1 MCPICKIFRFDCL
14 NSKVGAEV
22 PLTKHRFNTI
32 MIKILK
38 KGRVYIMELI
48 PQVTCRKCG
57 TEYSSLQSRCPNCG
71 TRKMKQTQR
80 APGTTSGTVAGTYA
94 NEQAQLN
101 VRWQMTFAA
110 ILVVAVILAMI
121 VLIST
126 SLSTEPGMDSQQG
139 GAPGQ
144 VMEDPNVSATPTP
157 TPTPSPTPT
166 PMINSLG
173 LSYGG
178 VALSGNPPQFTEA
191 VGEDVPLSLS
201 YYPLNVPV
209 TTNDVKWTSAD
220 ESVCTVK
227 GDNMGCVITGVG
239 TGSTTVSVQLY
250 NQKIDVTVYVRQ
262 SW

>member
-1 MCPICKIFRFDCL
+1 MDLF
-14 NSKVGAEV
+14 
-22 PLTKHRFNTI
+22 
-32 MIKILK
+32 
-38 KGRVYIMELI
+38 

-80 APGTTSGTVAGTYA
+80 APGTTSGSVAGTYA

-110 ILVVAVILAMI
+110 ILVVAVILSMI

-126 SLSTEPGMDSQQG
+126 SLSTEKGPDEQKNP
-139 GAPGQ
+139 AQ
-144 VMEDPNVSATPTP
+144 VTVDPNVSATPTP

-166 PMINSLG
+166 PMLNSIG
-173 LSYGG
+173 LTYGG
-178 VALSGNPPQFTEA
+178 VALAGNQFTEA
-191 VGEDVPLSLS
+191 IGEEVPLSLT

-209 TTNDVKWTSAD
+209 TSNDVKWTSQNTD
-220 ESVCTVK
+220 VCTVE

-239 TGSTTVSVQLY
+239 TGSTTVTVELY
-250 NQKIDVTVYVRQ
+250 NQKIDIMVYVRE

>member
-1 MCPICKIFRFDCL
+1 MD
-14 NSKVGAEV
+14 
-22 PLTKHRFNTI
+22 
-32 MIKILK
+32 
-38 KGRVYIMELI
+38 LI

-80 APGTTSGTVAGTYA
+80 APGTTSGSVAGTYA

-110 ILVVAVILAMI
+110 ILVVAVILSMI

-126 SLSTEPGMDSQQG
+126 SLSTKPDVSEQTNN
-139 GAPGQ
+139 PGQ
-144 VMEDPNVSATPTP
+144 VEVDPNVSATPTP
-157 TPTPSPTPT
+157 PPTPSPTPT
-166 PMINSLG
+166 PMLNSLG
-173 LSYGG
+173 LTYAGN
-178 VALSGNPPQFTEA
+178 ALAGNTFTEA
-191 VGEDVPLSLS
+191 IGEEVPLSLT

-220 ESVCTVK
+220 ENVCTVK

-239 TGSTTVSVQLY
+239 TGSTTVTVELY
-250 NQKIDVTVYVRQ
+250 NQKVDILVYVRE

>member
-1 MCPICKIFRFDCL
+1 MD
-14 NSKVGAEV
+14 
-22 PLTKHRFNTI
+22 
-32 MIKILK
+32 
-38 KGRVYIMELI
+38 LI

-80 APGTTSGTVAGTYA
+80 APGTTSGSVAGTYA

-126 SLSTEPGMDSQQG
+126 SLSTEPGADDQQQG
-139 GAPGQ
+139 GNFVQ
-144 VMEDPNVSATPTP
+144 NTIDPNASATPTP

-166 PMINSLG
+166 PMINSIG
-173 LSYGG
+173 LTYGG

-191 VGEDVPLSLS
+191 IDEEVPLSLT

-209 TTNDVKWTSAD
+209 TSNDVKWTSAD
-220 ESVCTVK
+220 ESVCTVV
-227 GDNMGCVITGVG
+227 GDNMGCVIKGVG
-239 TGSTTVSVQLY
+239 VGSTTVSVQLY
-250 NQKIDVTVYVRQ
+250 NQKMDIMVYVRE

>member
-1 MCPICKIFRFDCL
+1 MDLF
-14 NSKVGAEV
+14 
-22 PLTKHRFNTI
+22 
-32 MIKILK
+32 
-38 KGRVYIMELI
+38 

-71 TRKMKQTQR
+71 ARKMKQTQR

-94 NEQAQLN
+94 NDQAQLN

-126 SLSTEPGMDSQQG
+126 SLST
-139 GAPGQ
+139 APDKGQ
-144 VMEDPNVSATPTP
+144 HSNNNVVVVTEDPNVSATPTP

-166 PMINSLG
+166 PMLNSLT
-173 LSYGG
+173 LTY
-178 VALSGNPPQFTEA
+178 SGNALAGNQFTEA

-220 ESVCTVK
+220 TSVATVK

-239 TGSTTVSVQLY
+239 TGSTTVTVELY
-250 NQKIDVTVYVRQ
+250 NQRVDITVYVRQ

>member
-1 MCPICKIFRFDCL
+1 MD
-14 NSKVGAEV
+14 
-22 PLTKHRFNTI
+22 
-32 MIKILK
+32 
-38 KGRVYIMELI
+38 LI
-48 PQVTCRKCG
+48 PQVKCRKCD

-110 ILVVAVILAMI
+110 ILVVAVILSMI

-126 SLSTEPGMDSQQG
+126 SLGTKSDEGQQG
-139 GAPGQ
+139 NNVTQ
-144 VMEDPNVSATPTP
+144 VSADPNVSATPTP

-166 PMINSLG
+166 PMLNSLG
-173 LSYGG
+173 LTYAGK
-178 VALSGNPPQFTEA
+178 ALAGNTFTEA
-191 VGEDVPLSLS
+191 IDEEVPLSLT

-209 TTNDVKWTSAD
+209 TTNDVKWTSQNT
-220 ESVCTVK
+220 SICTVE
-227 GDNMGCVITGVG
+227 GDNMGCVIKGVG
-239 TGSTTVSVQLY
+239 VGSTTVTVELY
-250 NQKIDVTVYVRQ
+250 NQKVDILVYVRE

>member
-1 MCPICKIFRFDCL
+1 
-14 NSKVGAEV
+14 
-22 PLTKHRFNTI
+22 
-32 MIKILK
+32 
-38 KGRVYIMELI
+38 MELI

-126 SLSTEPGMDSQQG
+126 SLSTAPDKGQQG
-139 GAPGQ
+139 NNNQ
-144 VMEDPNVSATPTP
+144 VVMEDPNVSATPTP

-166 PMINSLG
+166 PMLNSLG
-173 LSYGG
+173 LTYAGN
-178 VALSGNPPQFTEA
+178 ALAGNTFTEA
-191 VGEDVPLSLS
+191 IGEEVPLSLT

-209 TTNDVKWTSAD
+209 TTNDVKWTSMDTSIA
-220 ESVCTVK
+220 TVK

-239 TGSTTVSVQLY
+239 VGSTTVTVELY
-250 NQKIDVTVYVRQ
+250 NQKVDIMVYVRQ

>member
-1 MCPICKIFRFDCL
+1 MDF
-14 NSKVGAEV
+14 
-22 PLTKHRFNTI
+22 
-32 MIKILK
+32 
-38 KGRVYIMELI
+38 I

-71 TRKMKQTQR
+71 ARKMKQTQR

-94 NEQAQLN
+94 NDQAQLN

-126 SLSTEPGMDSQQG
+126 SLSTAPDKGTQG
-139 GAPGQ
+139 TPI
-144 VMEDPNVSATPTP
+144 VTVDPNVPVTPTP

-166 PMINSLG
+166 PMLNSLT
-173 LSYGG
+173 LTY
-178 VALSGNPPQFTEA
+178 AGNQLAGNTFTEA
-191 VGEDVPLSLS
+191 IGEEVPLSLS

-209 TTNDVKWTSAD
+209 TTNDVKWTSKDTSIA
-220 ESVCTVK
+220 TVK

-239 TGSTTVSVQLY
+239 VGSTVVTVQLY
-250 NQKIDVTVYVRQ
+250 NQQVDIQVYVRQ

>member
-1 MCPICKIFRFDCL
+1 MD
-14 NSKVGAEV
+14 
-22 PLTKHRFNTI
+22 
-32 MIKILK
+32 
-38 KGRVYIMELI
+38 LI

-80 APGTTSGTVAGTYA
+80 APGTTSGSVAGTYA

-110 ILVVAVILAMI
+110 ILVVAVILSMI

-126 SLSTEPGMDSQQG
+126 SLSTKPDVGEQG
-139 GAPGQ
+139 GNPGQ
-144 VMEDPNVSATPTP
+144 VEVDPNVSPTPTP

-166 PMINSLG
+166 PMLNSLG
-173 LSYGG
+173 LTYAGN
-178 VALSGNPPQFTEA
+178 ALAGNTFTEA
-191 VGEDVPLSLS
+191 IGEEVPLSLT

-209 TTNDVKWTSAD
+209 TTNDVKWTSMD
-220 ESVCTVK
+220 TNICTVK

-239 TGSTTVSVQLY
+239 TGSTTVTVELY
-250 NQKIDVTVYVRQ
+250 NQKVDILVYVRE

>member
-1 MCPICKIFRFDCL
+1 MD
-14 NSKVGAEV
+14 
-22 PLTKHRFNTI
+22 
-32 MIKILK
+32 
-38 KGRVYIMELI
+38 LI

-80 APGTTSGTVAGTYA
+80 APGTTSGSVAGTYA

-110 ILVVAVILAMI
+110 ILVVAVILSMI

-126 SLSTEPGMDSQQG
+126 SLSTERDSGQQG
-139 GAPGQ
+139 GNA
-144 VMEDPNVSATPTP
+144 VVVTEDPNVSATPTP

-166 PMINSLG
+166 PMLNSLG
-173 LSYGG
+173 LTYAGN
-178 VALSGNPPQFTEA
+178 ALAGNTFTEA
-191 VGEDVPLSLS
+191 IGEEVPLSLT

-209 TTNDVKWTSAD
+209 TSNDVKWTSAD
-220 ESVCTVK
+220 ESVCTVV

-239 TGSTTVSVQLY
+239 KGSTTVTVQLY
-250 NQKIDVTVYVRQ
+250 NQKVDVLVYVRE

>member
-1 MCPICKIFRFDCL
+1 MD
-14 NSKVGAEV
+14 
-22 PLTKHRFNTI
+22 
-32 MIKILK
+32 
-38 KGRVYIMELI
+38 LI

-80 APGTTSGTVAGTYA
+80 APGTTSGSVAGTYA

-126 SLSTEPGMDSQQG
+126 SLSTERDPSQQG
-139 GAPGQ
+139 GNVVQ
-144 VMEDPNVSATPTP
+144 VTEDPNVSATPTP

-166 PMINSLG
+166 PMLNSLG
-173 LSYGG
+173 LTYAGS
-178 VALSGNPPQFTEA
+178 ALAGNTFTEA
-191 VGEDVPLSLS
+191 IGEEVPLSLT

-209 TTNDVKWTSAD
+209 TANDVKWTSAD
-220 ESVCTVK
+220 ESVCTVV
-227 GDNMGCVITGVG
+227 GDNMGCVIKGVG
-239 TGSTTVSVQLY
+239 VGSTTVTVQLY
-250 NQKIDVTVYVRQ
+250 NQKVDVLVYVRE

>member
-1 MCPICKIFRFDCL
+1 MD
-14 NSKVGAEV
+14 
-22 PLTKHRFNTI
+22 
-32 MIKILK
+32 
-38 KGRVYIMELI
+38 LI

-80 APGTTSGTVAGTYA
+80 APGTTSGSVAGTYA

-110 ILVVAVILAMI
+110 ILVVAVILSMI

-126 SLSTEPGMDSQQG
+126 SLSTERDSGQQG
-139 GAPGQ
+139 GNVVQ
-144 VMEDPNVSATPTP
+144 VTEDPNVSATPTP

-166 PMINSLG
+166 PMLNSLG
-173 LSYGG
+173 LTYAGN
-178 VALSGNPPQFTEA
+178 ALAGNTFTEA
-191 VGEDVPLSLS
+191 IDEEVPLSLT

-209 TTNDVKWTSAD
+209 TSNDVKWTSAD
-220 ESVCTVK
+220 ESVCTVT
-227 GDNMGCVITGVG
+227 GDNMGCVIKGVG
-239 TGSTTVSVQLY
+239 VGSTTVTVQLY
-250 NQKIDVTVYVRQ
+250 NQKVDVLVYVRE

>member
-1 MCPICKIFRFDCL
+1 
-14 NSKVGAEV
+14 
-22 PLTKHRFNTI
+22 
-32 MIKILK
+32 
-38 KGRVYIMELI
+38 MELI

-126 SLSTEPGMDSQQG
+126 SLSTERDPVQQG
-139 GAPGQ
+139 GNVVQ
-144 VMEDPNVSATPTP
+144 VTEDPNVSATPTP
-157 TPTPSPTPT
+157 TPTPSPSPT
-166 PMINSLG
+166 PMLNSLG
-173 LSYGG
+173 LTYGG
-178 VALSGNPPQFTEA
+178 VALAGNQFTEA
-191 VGEDVPLSLS
+191 IDEEVPLSLT

-209 TTNDVKWTSAD
+209 TSNDVKWTSAD
-220 ESVCTVK
+220 ESIATVK

-239 TGSTTVSVQLY
+239 TGSTTVTVELY
-250 NQKIDVTVYVRQ
+250 NQKVDIIVYVRE